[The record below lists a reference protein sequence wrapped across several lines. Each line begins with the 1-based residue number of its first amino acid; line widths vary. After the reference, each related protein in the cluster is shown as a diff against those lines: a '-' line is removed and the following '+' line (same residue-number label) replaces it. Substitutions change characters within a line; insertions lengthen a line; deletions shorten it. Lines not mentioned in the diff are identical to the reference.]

1 MNLETFN
8 KIIKE
13 GIELYIIP
21 PGTPCPSPECKISK
35 KCASCGRAGM
45 VGDGYMPTGRRQ
57 LNG

>member
-35 KCASCGRAGM
+35 KCAAFG
-45 VGDGYMPTGRRQ
+45 
-57 LNG
+57 NGFANQPQRVEHL